1 MFFQKLSTIK
11 RFFTTF
17 AVNKNS
23 YTKHM
28 NRRFLFL
35 TALLLLAVFPVMG
48 QEPQKEDSASYE
60 KRMEWFGNAKLGI
73 FIHWG
78 IYAVRG
84 VSESWSF
91 YNEYLP
97 YDEYMSQAKGFTA
110 KNYDPKAWV
119 DLIKESGAQYTV
131 ITTKHHDGMALW
143 DTKAEELSMKK
154 CTPAKRD
161 LITPFAKEVR
171 SHGLKLGL
179 YYSLLDWSNENYPN
193 KTKNQKRYTNDPQRW
208 DKFVKFNMAQ
218 LSELS
223 NEFNPDLFWF
233 DGDWEQTAEAWH
245 SSDIIKLL
253 RKKNPNV
260 IVNSRIQGYG
270 DYATPEQ
277 GIPVTRPSAEYWELC
292 QTINDSWGY
301 QPTDQN
307 FKSPYQVL
315 RTFCDCLSN
324 GGNLLL
330 DIGPREDGTIPQEEV
345 DVLKELGRWTHK
357 HAEAIYGTRAGIP
370 AYCFQGYNALNKD
383 GDILYLYIPYRPNGC
398 VEVKGL
404 LNRVNR
410 VWVVGNGT
418 MLNYKIYNKA
428 YWSSTPGN
436 LYIDVPD
443 SVLDPQI
450 TVLAVLL
457 DGPVKYSNGQG
468 QVITAN

>member
-1 MFFQKLSTIK
+1 
-11 RFFTTF
+11 
-17 AVNKNS
+17 
-23 YTKHM
+23 M
-28 NRRFLFL
+28 NRKSLFL
-35 TALLLLAVFPVMG
+35 TALLLLTAFLVMS
-48 QEPQKEDSASYE
+48 QEPKKEPPKEDSAAYIN
-60 KRMEWFGNAKLGI
+60 RMKWFGDAKLGI

-110 KNYDPKAWV
+110 KNYDPKAWL
-119 DLIKESGAQYTV
+119 DLIKESGARYVV
-131 ITTKHHDGMALW
+131 ITAKHHDGMALW
-143 DTKAEELSMKK
+143 DTKVGELSTKK

-161 LITPFAKEVR
+161 LITPFVDQTR
-171 SHGLKLGL
+171 SHGLKLGI
-179 YYSLLDWSNENYPN
+179 YYSLIDWSNENYPN
-193 KTKNQKRYTNDPQRW
+193 KTKNQKRYTDNPDRW
-208 DKFVKFNMAQ
+208 EKFVKFNMAQ
-218 LSELS
+218 ISELS

-233 DGDWEQTAEAWH
+233 DGDWEQSAEAWH
-245 SSDIIKLL
+245 SADIIKML
-253 RKKNPNV
+253 RHKNLNV

-277 GIPVTRPSAEYWELC
+277 GIPVTRPKAKYWELC

-301 QPTDQN
+301 QPTDKN

-315 RTFCDCLSN
+315 RTFCDCISN

-330 DIGPREDGTIPQEEV
+330 DIGPREDGTIPQEEI

-370 AYCFQGYNALNKD
+370 SYCFQGYTSLNKA
-383 GDILYLYIPYRPNGC
+383 GDILYLYIPYRPNGR

-404 LNRVNR
+404 VNRVNR

-418 MLNYKIYNKA
+418 MLNYKVYNKA
-428 YWSSTPGN
+428 YWNATPGN

-443 SVLDPQI
+443 NVLDPQI

-457 DGPVKYSNGQG
+457 DGPVEINNGQG

>member
-1 MFFQKLSTIK
+1 
-11 RFFTTF
+11 
-17 AVNKNS
+17 
-23 YTKHM
+23 M
-28 NRRFLFL
+28 NRKSLFL
-35 TALLLLAVFPVMG
+35 TALLLLTAFLVMS
-48 QEPQKEDSASYE
+48 QEPKKEPPKEDSAAYIN
-60 KRMEWFGNAKLGI
+60 RMKWFGDAKLGI

-110 KNYDPKAWV
+110 KNYDPKAWL
-119 DLIKESGAQYTV
+119 DLIKESGARYVV
-131 ITTKHHDGMALW
+131 ITAKHHDGMALW
-143 DTKAEELSMKK
+143 DTKVGELSTKK

-161 LITPFAKEVR
+161 LITPFVDQTR
-171 SHGLKLGL
+171 SHGLKLGI
-179 YYSLLDWSNENYPN
+179 YYSLIDWSNENYPN
-193 KTKNQKRYTNDPQRW
+193 KTKNQKRYTDNPDKW
-208 DKFVKFNMAQ
+208 EKFVKFNMAQ
-218 LSELS
+218 ISELS
-223 NEFNPDLFWF
+223 NGFNPDLFWF
-233 DGDWEQTAEAWH
+233 DGDWEQSAEAWH
-245 SSDIIKLL
+245 SADIIKML
-253 RKKNPNV
+253 RHKNPNV

-277 GIPVTRPSAEYWELC
+277 GIPVTRPKAKYWELC

-301 QPTDQN
+301 QPTDKN

-315 RTFCDCLSN
+315 RTFCDCISN

-330 DIGPREDGTIPQEEV
+330 DIGPREDGTIPQEEI

-370 AYCFQGYNALNKD
+370 SYCFQGYTSLNKA
-383 GDILYLYIPYRPNGC
+383 GDILYLYIPYRPNSR

-404 LNRVNR
+404 VNRVNR

-418 MLNYKIYNKA
+418 MLNYKVYNKA
-428 YWSSTPGN
+428 YWSATPGN

-443 SVLDPQI
+443 NVLDPQI

-457 DGPVKYSNGQG
+457 DGPVKIYNGQG

>member
-143 DTKAEELSMKK
+143 DTKAGELSMKK

-418 MLNYKIYNKA
+418 MLNYKVYNKA

>member
-1 MFFQKLSTIK
+1 MS
-11 RFFTTF
+11 
-17 AVNKNS
+17 
-23 YTKHM
+23 
-28 NRRFLFL
+28 
-35 TALLLLAVFPVMG
+35 
-48 QEPQKEDSASYE
+48 QEPKKEPPKEDSAAYIN
-60 KRMEWFGNAKLGI
+60 RMKWFGDAKLGV

-110 KNYDPKAWV
+110 KNYDPKAWL
-119 DLIKESGAQYTV
+119 DLIKESGARYVV
-131 ITTKHHDGMALW
+131 ITAKHHDGMALW
-143 DTKAEELSMKK
+143 DTKVGELSTKK

-161 LITPFAKEVR
+161 LITPFVDQTR
-171 SHGLKLGL
+171 SHGLKLGI
-179 YYSLLDWSNENYPN
+179 YYSLIDWSNENYPN
-193 KTKNQKRYTNDPQRW
+193 KTKNQKRYTDNPDRW
-208 DKFVKFNMAQ
+208 EKFVKFNMAQ
-218 LSELS
+218 ISELS

-233 DGDWEQTAEAWH
+233 DGDWEQSAEAWH
-245 SSDIIKLL
+245 SADIIKML
-253 RKKNPNV
+253 RHKNPNV

-277 GIPVTRPSAEYWELC
+277 GIHVTRPKAKYWELC

-301 QPTDQN
+301 QPTDKN

-315 RTFCDCLSN
+315 RTFCDCISN

-330 DIGPREDGTIPQEEV
+330 DIGPREDGTIPQEEI

-370 AYCFQGYNALNKD
+370 SYCFQGYTSLNKA
-383 GDILYLYIPYRPNGC
+383 GDILYLYIPYRPNGR

-404 LNRVNR
+404 VNRVNR

-418 MLNYKIYNKA
+418 MLNYKVYNKA
-428 YWSSTPGN
+428 YWSATPGN
-436 LYIDVPD
+436 L
-443 SVLDPQI
+443 
-450 TVLAVLL
+450 
-457 DGPVKYSNGQG
+457 
-468 QVITAN
+468 

>member
-1 MFFQKLSTIK
+1 
-11 RFFTTF
+11 
-17 AVNKNS
+17 
-23 YTKHM
+23 M
-28 NRRFLFL
+28 NRKSLSL
-35 TALLLLAVFPVMG
+35 TALLLLTAFLVMS
-48 QEPQKEDSASYE
+48 QEPKKEPLKEDSAAYIN
-60 KRMEWFGNAKLGI
+60 RMKWFGDAKLGI

-110 KNYDPKAWV
+110 KNYDPKAWL
-119 DLIKESGAQYTV
+119 DLIKESGARYVV
-131 ITTKHHDGMALW
+131 ITAKHHDGMALW
-143 DTKAEELSMKK
+143 DTKVGELSTKK

-161 LITPFAKEVR
+161 LITPFVDQVK
-171 SHGLKLGL
+171 SHGLKLGI
-179 YYSLLDWSNENYPN
+179 YYSLIDWSNENYPN
-193 KTKNQKRYTNDPQRW
+193 KTKNQKRYKDNPDRW
-208 DKFVKFNMAQ
+208 EKFVKFNMAQ
-218 LSELS
+218 ISELS

-233 DGDWEQTAEAWH
+233 DGDWEQSAEAWH
-245 SSDIIKLL
+245 SADIIKML
-253 RKKNPNV
+253 RHKNPNV

-277 GIPVTRPSAEYWELC
+277 GIPVTRPKAKYWELC

-301 QPTDQN
+301 QPTDKN

-315 RTFCDCLSN
+315 RTFCDCISN

-330 DIGPREDGTIPQEEV
+330 DIGPREDGTIPQEEI

-370 AYCFQGYNALNKD
+370 SYCFQGYTSLNKA
-383 GDILYLYIPYRPNGC
+383 GDILYLYIPYRPNGR

-404 LNRVNR
+404 VNRVNR

-418 MLNYKIYNKA
+418 MLNYKVYNKA
-428 YWSSTPGN
+428 YWSATPGN

-443 SVLDPQI
+443 NVLDPQI

-457 DGPVKYSNGQG
+457 DGPVKINNGQG